1 MISVGIDVSKSKS
14 TVCVLKAGGEV
25 LKPPFEVNHNRTDLN
40 KLINL
45 IKSYDEEVRVILE
58 DTGHYHWPVVDIL
71 LKCDIFVCS
80 VNALKMKKFS
90 SQNLRKVKNDKSD
103 SIKIAQ
109 YGLVYWYELD
119 RITAT
124 DKLRSDLRTLSRQY
138 YQTTSMVV
146 KAKVTLSDLIDQAM
160 PNLNEIIT
168 DYDKM
173 VDILEKYI
181 HFDNITEKKESSF
194 VREYCNWAKKKGYRN
209 NERTASELYA
219 AGQIGIPTLPNSIST
234 KVVVKEAVRVYRELA
249 ISRDNILAQMVEL
262 AKTLPEFS
270 ALKEMKGVGDVLAA
284 RVIAE
289 IGDVHRFHNK
299 HSLIAYA
306 GIDAPPYQSGQ
317 FTATERHITKRGNK
331 YLRKI
336 LFEILR
342 SMIKQQA
349 EDEPV
354 YQFIKLK
361 RDQGMPYKKAMVAG
375 MNKFLR
381 VYYGRITELYLLIG

>member
-1 MISVGIDVSKSKS
+1 MISIGIDVSKNKS
-14 TVCVLKAGGEV
+14 MVCVLRSGGEM
-25 LKPPFEVNHNRTDLN
+25 LQTPFVVNHNRADFN

-45 IKSYDEEVRVILE
+45 IKGYDEEVRVVLE

-71 LKCDIFVCS
+71 LKSNIFVCS

-109 YGLVYWYELD
+109 YGLVFWYELN

-138 YQTTSMVV
+138 HQTTSMVV

-181 HFDNITEKKESSF
+181 HFDNITEKKESIF

-209 NERTASELYA
+209 NERTASVLYA

-234 KVVVKEAVRVYRELA
+234 KLVVKEAVRVYRELA

-289 IGDVHRFHNK
+289 IGDIHRFHNK

-381 VYYGRITELYLLIG
+381 VYYGRITELYSLIG

>member
-1 MISVGIDVSKSKS
+1 MISVGIDVSKNKS
-14 TVCVLKAGGEV
+14 TVCVLKAGSEV
-25 LKPPFEVNHNRTDLN
+25 LHPPFEINHNRTDLN

-45 IKSYDEEVRVILE
+45 IKSYDEEVRVVLE
-58 DTGHYHWPVVDIL
+58 DTGHYHWSVVEIL
-71 LKCDIFVCS
+71 LKSDIFVCS

-138 YQTTSMVV
+138 YQATAMVV

-181 HFDNITEKKESSF
+181 HFDNITEKKEFIF
-194 VREYCNWAKKKGYRN
+194 VRDYCNWAKKKGYRN

-270 ALKEMKGVGDVLAA
+270 ALKEMKGVGDVLAG

-289 IGDVHRFHNK
+289 IAGCV
-299 HSLIAYA
+299 LIFVAIVLA
-306 GIDAPPYQSGQ
+306 QLP
-317 FTATERHITKRGNK
+317 E
-331 YLRKI
+331 KI
-336 LFEILR
+336 KE
-342 SMIKQQA
+342 
-349 EDEPV
+349 
-354 YQFIKLK
+354 
-361 RDQGMPYKKAMVAG
+361 
-375 MNKFLR
+375 
-381 VYYGRITELYLLIG
+381 